1 LNVDE
6 KQFYEAL
13 RGRRNIL
20 FLCHKNADADALG
33 SAYALQRA
41 FGGHIGVWDSPSAMA
56 ALLAERLKV
65 NVLIAPDLSAYD
77 LVVAVDTSTLI
88 QTGYRSLGRCALI
101 DHHTPGDL
109 AETCEIALARIG
121 SSTAELVY
129 GLYKKNGLAIDADV
143 AFPLVLAIITDTGH
157 FRYAGAETIE
167 IVGRILAEG
176 GIRYAD
182 VVDFLGQVP
191 VDLSSR
197 IAVLKAASRIT
208 LHRVDD
214 YLIVESRVS
223 SFGSQAATALI
234 NLGADVAFV
243 GSEKDRERR
252 ISGRVRRG
260 IDLDLARL
268 LQEVGKKFGGSGG
281 GHAGAAGVV
290 ISGDVDKA
298 LEECIDMAVAKLLE
312 HGKRAAEHDKHCH
325 KK

>member
-1 LNVDE
+1 MIVDE

-13 RGRRNIL
+13 RSHHNIL
-20 FLCHKNADADALG
+20 FLCHKNADPDSLG

-41 FGGHIGVWDSPSAMA
+41 FGGHIGVFDSTSTMA
-56 ALLAERLKV
+56 SMLAERLKV
-65 NVLIAPDLSAYD
+65 EVLIAPVLSSYD
-77 LVVAVDTSTLI
+77 LVVAVDTSTLV
-88 QTGYRSLGRCALI
+88 QTGYKSLGKCAVI

-109 AETCEIALARIG
+109 AETCELAFARIG

-129 GLYKKNGLAIDADV
+129 GLYKANGLAIDHNV
-143 AFPLVLAIITDTGH
+143 AFVLVLAMITDTGH
-157 FRYAGAETIE
+157 FRFAGAETIE

-176 GIRYAD
+176 GIKYAD
-182 VVDFLGQVP
+182 VADFLGQVP
-191 VDLSSR
+191 VDLSCR
-197 IAVLKAASRIT
+197 IAILKAASRIT
-208 LHRVDD
+208 LHRVGD

-223 SFGSQAATALI
+223 SFASQAATSLI

-260 IDLDLARL
+260 VDLDLARL

-290 ISGDVDKA
+290 ITGDLDKA
-298 LEECIDMAVAKLLE
+298 LEECIDMAVARLL
-312 HGKRAAEHDKHCH
+312 DK
-325 KK
+325 KTK

>member
-1 LNVDE
+1 MSVDE

-13 RGRRNIL
+13 RSYRNIL

-33 SAYALQRA
+33 SAYALQRI
-41 FGGHIGVWDSPSAMA
+41 FGGHIGVWDSPSTMA
-56 ALLAERLKV
+56 SMLAERLKAE
-65 NVLIAPDLSAYD
+65 VLIAPDLSSYD
-77 LVVAVDTSTLI
+77 LVVAVDTSTLV
-88 QTGYRSLGRCALI
+88 QTGYKSLGRCAII
-101 DHHTPGDL
+101 DHHAPGDL
-109 AETCEIALARIG
+109 AEVCDLALARIC

-129 GLYKKNGLAIDADV
+129 NLYRKNGLAFDGDV
-143 AFPLVLAIITDTGH
+143 AFVLVLAVITDTGH
-157 FRYAGAETIE
+157 FRYAGSEAFEA
-167 IVGRILAEG
+167 VGHMLAEG
-176 GIRYAD
+176 GIRYAE
-182 VVDFLGQVP
+182 VADFLGQVP

-208 LHRVDD
+208 LHRVGDH
-214 YLIVESRVS
+214 LIVESKVS
-223 SFGSQAATALI
+223 SFASQAATALV

-260 IDLDLARL
+260 VDLDLARL

-290 ISGDVDKA
+290 ITADLDKA
-298 LEECIDMAVAKLLE
+298 LHECVDMAVARLL
-312 HGKRAAEHDKHCH
+312 EHDKHGH

>member
-1 LNVDE
+1 
-6 KQFYEAL
+6 L
-13 RGRRNIL
+13 RSHNNIL
-20 FLCHKNADADALG
+20 FLCHKNADADSLG
-33 SAYALQRA
+33 SAYALQRV
-41 FGGHIGVWDSPSAMA
+41 FGGHIGVFDSASTMA
-56 ALLAERLKV
+56 SLLAERLQAD
-65 NVLIAPDLSAYD
+65 VLIAPDLAAYD

-88 QTGYRSLGRCALI
+88 QTGYRSLGKCIII

-109 AETCEIALARIG
+109 AETCEMALARIG

-129 GLYKKNGLAIDADV
+129 GLYKKNGLAIDANV
-143 AFPLVLAIITDTGH
+143 AFALVLAVITDTGH

-182 VVDFLGQVP
+182 VADFLGQVP

-197 IAVLKAASRIT
+197 IAILKAASRIT
-208 LHRVDD
+208 LHRDGD

-223 SFGSQAATALI
+223 SFASQAATALV

-260 IDLDLARL
+260 VDLDLARL
-268 LQEVGKKFGGSGG
+268 LQDVGKKFGGSGG

-290 ISGDVDKA
+290 ISGDLDKA
-298 LEECIDMAVAKLLE
+298 LEECIDMAIARLVE
-312 HGKRAAEHDKHCH
+312 
-325 KK
+325 KKSK